1 MKSVFK
7 HFVFVFL
14 FSAAFL
20 NAKAQGLSSLQID
33 TIVERTLKAF
43 QVPGIAV
50 GVIKDGKLIH
60 AKGYGVRSL
69 NNPQPVDENTLFG
82 IASNSKAFTSAAI
95 GILVD
100 EGKIKCD
107 DKVRDYIPEFK
118 LYDPYVTEDFRIRD
132 LLTHRCG
139 LGLGAGDLMF
149 FPDSANFNVQNAI
162 FNLRYL
168 KPESAFRTKF
178 QYNNL
183 MFITA
188 GEIVARVSGES
199 WFSFIE
205 NRFFK
210 PLGMS
215 QSSAQYNRLSN
226 KSNIIEPHA
235 ICDGKLMTI
244 SHHNSELMSA
254 AGTIFS
260 NVTDISKWLIALM
273 NNARYGENNAKTL
286 FSQKVLNEMMGAQM
300 SIPVAAPGTYNTHF
314 SAYGLGFFLK
324 DVKGYKEVSHS
335 GGLPGNVTQL
345 TMIPELGL
353 GIIVLTNQQEGGA
366 FKAITDAIKDSYLD
380 MGRKDIDRVYMYAAS
395 RNKNVN
401 YANHLMDSI
410 YKVVNSNLKLKVKA
424 NLAQYAGTFSDAWF
438 GDVVFSMQNGK
449 LIFESKKSPKMKGE
463 LFLYKNNTLL
473 VKWYD
478 RSFDADAWV
487 RIKMSDEG
495 KVIGFTMEAISPMT
509 DFSFDFDDLD
519 FKVK

>member
-1 MKSVFK
+1 MKFVLK
-7 HFVFVFL
+7 HFVFALVL
-14 FSAAFL
+14 CASFL
-20 NAKAQGLSSLQID
+20 NAQAQGLTALQID
-33 TIVERTLKAF
+33 SLVERTLKAF

-69 NNPQPVDENTLFG
+69 NNPQPVDENTLCG
-82 IASNSKAFTSAAI
+82 IASNSKAFTAAAI
-95 GILVD
+95 GKLVD
-100 EGKIKCD
+100 AGKLKWD

-205 NRFFK
+205 NNFFK

-273 NNARYGENNAKTL
+273 NNAHYGENNAQTL
-286 FSQKVLNEMMGAQM
+286 FSQKVLNEMMGMQM
-300 SIPVAAPGTYNTHF
+300 SIPVSNPGTYNTHF
-314 SAYGLGFFLK
+314 SGYGLGFFLK
-324 DVKGYKEVSHS
+324 DIKGYKEVSHS

-366 FKAITDAIKDSYLD
+366 FKAITDAIKDSYL
-380 MGRKDIDRVYMYAAS
+380 GIKNIDRVNLYATN

-401 YANHLMDSI
+401 YAKHLMDSI
-410 YKVVNSNLKLKVKA
+410 YQAVNANLKAKVKP
-424 NLAQYAGTFSDAWF
+424 NLVPYAGTYSDAWF

-449 LIFESKKSPKMKGE
+449 LIFESKKSPKLKGE

-487 RIKMSDEG
+487 RMKMSDEG
-495 KVIGFTMEAISPMT
+495 KVLGFTMEAISPMT
-509 DFSFDFDDLD
+509 DFSFDFDDLE

>member
-1 MKSVFK
+1 MKFVSK
-7 HFVFVFL
+7 HFVFSFL
-14 FSAAFL
+14 FCALFL
-20 NAKAQGLSSLQID
+20 NTEAQGLSSLQID
-33 TIVERTLKAF
+33 TLVERTLKAF

-82 IASNSKAFTSAAI
+82 IASNSKAFTAAAI

-100 EGKIKCD
+100 AGKLKWD

-205 NRFFK
+205 NHFFK
-210 PLGMS
+210 PLGMT

-260 NVTDISKWLIALM
+260 NVTDISKWLISLM
-273 NNARYGENNAKTL
+273 NNAHYGENNTQTL
-286 FSQKVLNEMMGAQM
+286 FSQK
-300 SIPVAAPGTYNTHF
+300 
-314 SAYGLGFFLK
+314 
-324 DVKGYKEVSHS
+324 
-335 GGLPGNVTQL
+335 
-345 TMIPELGL
+345 
-353 GIIVLTNQQEGGA
+353 
-366 FKAITDAIKDSYLD
+366 
-380 MGRKDIDRVYMYAAS
+380 
-395 RNKNVN
+395 
-401 YANHLMDSI
+401 
-410 YKVVNSNLKLKVKA
+410 
-424 NLAQYAGTFSDAWF
+424 
-438 GDVVFSMQNGK
+438 FSMK
-449 LIFESKKSPKMKGE
+449 
-463 LFLYKNNTLL
+463 
-473 VKWYD
+473 
-478 RSFDADAWV
+478 
-487 RIKMSDEG
+487 
-495 KVIGFTMEAISPMT
+495 
-509 DFSFDFDDLD
+509 
-519 FKVK
+519 

>member
-1 MKSVFK
+1 MKKIVLICLMLAT
-7 HFVFVFL
+7 V
-14 FSAAFL
+14 AGAM
-20 NAKAQGLSSLQID
+20 AQGLGSTDIDSL
-33 TIVERTLKAF
+33 VERTLRAF
-43 QVPGIAV
+43 QVPGIAI
-50 GVIKDGKLIH
+50 GVVKDGKLIH
-60 AKGYGVRSL
+60 AKGYGVRAL
-69 NNPQPVDENTLFG
+69 GKPDKVDENTLFG
-82 IASNSKAFTSAAI
+82 IASNSKAFTAAAL

-100 EGKIKCD
+100 QGKLKWD

-149 FPDSANFNVQNAI
+149 FPDSAHFNVQQAI

-205 NRFFK
+205 DHFFK

-215 QSSAQYNRLSN
+215 QSSAQYNRLQN
-226 KSNIIEPHA
+226 KSNMIEPHA
-235 ICDGKLMTI
+235 ICDGKLMAI
-244 SHHNSELMSA
+244 SHHNSELMSS

-260 NVTDISKWLIALM
+260 NVTDLSKWLIALM
-273 NNARYGENNAKTL
+273 NNAQLTDDKNGPRL

-300 SIPVAAPGTYNTHF
+300 AIPVSNPGTYNTHF

-366 FKAITDAIKDSYLD
+366 FRAITDAIKDAYL
-380 MGRKDIDRVYMYAAS
+380 GINNVDRVNLYATS
-395 RNKNVN
+395 RNKNVHF
-401 YANHLMDSI
+401 ANHLMDSI
-410 YKVVNSNLKLKVKA
+410 YKVVNANLKLKTKV
-424 NLAQYAGTFSDAWF
+424 NLAQYVGTYTDAWF
-438 GDVVFSMQNGK
+438 GDVVFSLQNGK
-449 LIFESKKSPKMKGE
+449 LIFESKKSPKLKGE
-463 LFLYKNNTLL
+463 IFHYLHNTLL
-473 VKWYD
+473 VKWHD
-478 RSFDADAWV
+478 RSFDADAWLH
-487 RIKMSDEG
+487 IKMSADN
-495 KVIGFTMEAISPMT
+495 KVTGFTMIAISPMT
-509 DFSFDFDDLD
+509 DFSFDFGDLD
-519 FKVK
+519 FTKTN

>member
-1 MKSVFK
+1 MKFVSK
-7 HFVFVFL
+7 HFVFSFL
-14 FSAAFL
+14 FCALFL
-20 NAKAQGLSSLQID
+20 NTEAQGLSSLQID
-33 TIVERTLKAF
+33 TLVERTLKAF

-82 IASNSKAFTSAAI
+82 IASNSKAFTAAAI

-100 EGKIKCD
+100 AGKLKWD

-205 NRFFK
+205 NHFFK
-210 PLGMS
+210 PLGMT

-260 NVTDISKWLIALM
+260 NVTDISKWLISLM
-273 NNARYGENNAKTL
+273 NNAHYGENNAQTL
-286 FSQKVLNEMMGAQM
+286 FSQKVLNEMMGTQM
-300 SIPVAAPGTYNTHF
+300 AIAVSNPGSYNTHF
-314 SAYGLGFFLK
+314 SGYGLGFFLK

-366 FKAITDAIKDSYLD
+366 FKAITDAIKDSYL
-380 MGRKDIDRVYMYAAS
+380 GIKNIDRVNLYATS

-410 YKVVNSNLKLKVKA
+410 YQAVNANLKTKVKP
-424 NLAQYAGTFSDAWF
+424 NLTPYAGTYSDAWF

-449 LIFESKKSPKMKGE
+449 LIFESKKSPKLKGE
-463 LFLYKNNTLL
+463 LFLYKNNTLV

>member
-1 MKSVFK
+1 MKFVLK
-7 HFVFVFL
+7 HFVFALVL
-14 FSAAFL
+14 CASFL
-20 NAKAQGLSSLQID
+20 NAQAQGLTALQID
-33 TIVERTLKAF
+33 SLVERTLKAF

-82 IASNSKAFTSAAI
+82 IASNSKAFTAAAI
-95 GILVD
+95 GKLVD
-100 EGKIKCD
+100 AGKLKWD

-118 LYDPYVTEDFRIRD
+118 LSDPYVTEDFRIRD

-205 NRFFK
+205 NNFFK

-273 NNARYGENNAKTL
+273 NNAHYGENNAQTL
-286 FSQKVLNEMMGAQM
+286 FSQKVLNEMMGMQM
-300 SIPVAAPGTYNTHF
+300 SIPVSNPGTYNTHF
-314 SAYGLGFFLK
+314 SGYGLGFFLK

-366 FKAITDAIKDSYLD
+366 FKAITDAIKDSYL
-380 MGRKDIDRVYMYAAS
+380 GIKNIDRVNLYATN

-410 YKVVNSNLKLKVKA
+410 YQAVNANLKAKVKP
-424 NLAQYAGTFSDAWF
+424 NLVPYAGTYSDAWF

-449 LIFESKKSPKMKGE
+449 LIFESKKSPKLKGE

-495 KVIGFTMEAISPMT
+495 KVLGFTMEAISPMT
-509 DFSFDFDDLD
+509 DFSFDFDDLE

>member
-1 MKSVFK
+1 MKFVLK
-7 HFVFVFL
+7 HFVFALVL
-14 FSAAFL
+14 CASFL
-20 NAKAQGLSSLQID
+20 NAQAQGLTALQID
-33 TIVERTLKAF
+33 SLVERTLKAF

-50 GVIKDGKLIH
+50 GVIKDGKLMH

-82 IASNSKAFTSAAI
+82 IASNSKAFTAAAI
-95 GILVD
+95 GKLVD
-100 EGKIKCD
+100 AGKLKWD

-118 LYDPYVTEDFRIRD
+118 LYDPFVTEDFRIRD

-205 NRFFK
+205 NNFFK

-273 NNARYGENNAKTL
+273 NNAHYGENNAQTL
-286 FSQKVLNEMMGAQM
+286 FSQKVLNEMMGMQM
-300 SIPVAAPGTYNTHF
+300 SIPVSNPGTYNTHF
-314 SAYGLGFFLK
+314 SGYGLGFFLK
-324 DVKGYKEVSHS
+324 DIKGYKEVSHS

-366 FKAITDAIKDSYLD
+366 FKAITDAIKDSYL
-380 MGRKDIDRVYMYAAS
+380 GIKNIDRVNLYATN

-401 YANHLMDSI
+401 YAKHLMDSI
-410 YKVVNSNLKLKVKA
+410 YQAVNANLKAKVKP
-424 NLAQYAGTFSDAWF
+424 NLVPYAGTYSDAWF

-449 LIFESKKSPKMKGE
+449 LIFESKKSPKLKGE

-487 RIKMSDEG
+487 RMKMSDEG
-495 KVIGFTMEAISPMT
+495 KVLGFTMEAISPMT
-509 DFSFDFDDLD
+509 DFSFDFDDLE